1 MYRATCSKLCKLVGI
16 IAWIINMYPYLY
28 HFHSEWIFSSFK
40 QSFRRTFQGWIP
52 QNSMGKKDVT
62 QFVMKKIDQLE
73 QTRCIFFCD
82 YIVQLK
88 HSQRTYTHL
97 YELRNANPTPKHLR
111 RLSRQIL
118 EIDEIASHLR
128 TVLWFHCCYVWC
140 LLPHISINIAS
151 CSWDS

>member
-1 MYRATCSKLCKLVGI
+1 
-16 IAWIINMYPYLY
+16 
-28 HFHSEWIFSSFK
+28 
-40 QSFRRTFQGWIP
+40 
-52 QNSMGKKDVT
+52 MGKKDVT
-62 QFVMKKIDQLE
+62 QFIMKKIDQLE

-118 EIDEIASHLR
+118 EIDKVIISDSLSMGTLSTTENTI
-128 TVLWFHCCYVWC
+128 
-140 LLPHISINIAS
+140 LLNPRVCAPMNY
-151 CSWDS
+151 